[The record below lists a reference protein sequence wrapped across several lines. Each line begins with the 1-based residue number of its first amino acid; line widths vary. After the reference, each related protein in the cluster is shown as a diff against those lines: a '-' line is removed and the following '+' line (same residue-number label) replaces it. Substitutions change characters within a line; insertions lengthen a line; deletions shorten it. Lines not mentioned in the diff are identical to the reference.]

1 MERAQIYGRLMLLKR
16 PHFQIPSLTEAQALL
31 ERIKEQ
37 FPLRALPSQIW
48 EYVYYDTFDSRLYKN
63 QQLLRQETRTD
74 VECETWLC
82 WLSLT
87 GNRILQRSRS
97 PVQESVIRQLPPI
110 PLRPLLEP
118 VIHPRALLS
127 QFKIS
132 VQQEWLVWRNKD
144 DKTVLRVM
152 LESTKLFHENQLEDL
167 ENRLV
172 IVSFRG
178 YTKPSQQINQFC
190 RAEGFEELNE
200 DLFQAVCSKL
210 EIEPGSYQPKPKL
223 KLSPF
228 GRTDQALRTIL
239 RESTKVMD
247 LNHQGTIEAP
257 DTEFLHDFRVACRR
271 ARSALNQ
278 LKGVFPP
285 EKIQGFRD
293 DFAWLSDRTGPTR
306 DLDVYLL
313 DFNSYQS
320 QLPEDQQPD
329 LEAFRD
335 LLLTENDKEQK
346 LLAKD
351 LQSKR
356 YQKFRSSWEIFLA
369 DQTSSTTTGGAEE
382 IRKVASKRL
391 LRSYHRCLAEGK
403 AINLHSPDEALHDL
417 RKSCKK
423 LRYLLEFFESL
434 WPAKEFQGLLKPLK
448 ALQEDLGQFN
458 DCSVQQ
464 ESLKKFGDLLAKQ
477 KPVPAQTLVA
487 MGMLVSSLN
496 QRQDEAR
503 KRFVGSFSGFAS
515 NRTQNRFNLLFQQQT
530 VAEELN

>member
-1 MERAQIYGRLMLLKR
+1 MERTQLTGRLMILKR
-16 PHFQIPSLTEAQALL
+16 PHFQIPSLTEAQAIL
-31 ERIKEQ
+31 ERVKEQ
-37 FPLRALPSQIW
+37 FPLSELPSQLW

-74 VECETWLC
+74 VEDESWLC

-87 GNRILQRSRS
+87 GNRVLQRGRS
-97 PVQESVIRQLPPI
+97 PVKESVIPQLPSI

-118 VIHPRALLS
+118 ILHPRALLS
-127 QFKIS
+127 LFKIS
-132 VQQEWLVWRNKD
+132 VQQEWLVWKNKD

-152 LESTKLFHENQLEDL
+152 LESTQLFREKQLEDL
-167 ENRLV
+167 QHRL
-172 IVSFRG
+172 IILPFLG
-178 YTKPSQQINQFC
+178 YPKPSQQINRFC
-190 RAEGFEELNE
+190 REEGLEELNE
-200 DLFQAVCSKL
+200 DLFQIVCSKL
-210 EIEPGSYQPKPKL
+210 ELKPGSYQPKPKL
-223 KLSPF
+223 KLSPL
-228 GRTDQALRTIL
+228 GRTDQALRAIL
-239 RESTKVMD
+239 SASTKVMD

-285 EKIQGFRD
+285 EQIQGFRD

-313 DFNSYQS
+313 DFNSYQT
-320 QLPEDQQPD
+320 QLPEEQQAD
-329 LEAFRD
+329 LEAFRE
-335 LLLTENDKEQK
+335 LLLTENAKEQK

-356 YQKFRSSWEIFLA
+356 FQKFRSTWEQFLK
-369 DQTSSTTTGGAEE
+369 DETSSTTPGGAAEV
-382 IRKVASKRL
+382 RKTASKRL

-403 AINLHSPDEALHDL
+403 AIDQDSPDEALHDL

-434 WPAKEFQGLLKPLK
+434 WSTKEFQGILKPLK

-464 ESLKKFGDLLAKQ
+464 ESLKNFGDMLAKQ
-477 KPVPAQTLVA
+477 QPVPAQTLVA
-487 MGMLVSSLN
+487 MGMLVSTLN
-496 QRQDEAR
+496 QRQAEAR
-503 KRFVGSFSGFAS
+503 QRFQGSFSGFAS
-515 NRTQNRFNLLFQQQT
+515 TRTQNRFNLLFQQPT